1 MRRLTLLLV
10 LGLAW
15 TAGCARREKSS
26 HVPPAASS
34 APSPSSVSSSIPRT
48 EVSGPRRVSLTAPS
62 PQPLV
67 YSSDGRWSALATK
80 LGVLLLDSQHLV
92 PVAFAAL
99 AGKGHLLTTFRPGS
113 PELFVLD
120 EAGLA
125 VLAIEGEDGRFALR
139 VREAW
144 PLYTTPNRLVPAFD
158 RTGQHLAVFDAEGAV
173 LYDVDKKTPRA
184 RLSSEHPVDAGGFSV
199 QILYLVAAS
208 TATTPRSLF
217 SAFSLDGATA
227 EKRSVAFELRSPL
240 FLRQGKLVCPAGL
253 FDLNQGQRLLAFDD
267 FSEISSVFR
276 LREQKASLLRARAK
290 DGADEIWVLTDTGKR
305 RRLGTLPSSAGPLA
319 ARPQDDWVEVLDG
332 PPLGQIRVLRFGLG
346 SNQQDPVELPR
357 ELCVEDS
364 RVVPSEACGASEE
377 RMQVSAFPSA
387 APFASSLPQLPSTA
401 RTTPRSTPPRNKRL
415 KCTREG
421 ENDCIW

>member
-15 TAGCARREKSS
+15 TAGCARQEQSS
-26 HVPPAASS
+26 HVAPAATS
-34 APSPSSVSSSIPRT
+34 APSPSSASSSNPRT
-48 EVSGPRRVSLTAPS
+48 DVSGPRRVSLTDPS

-80 LGVLLLDSQHLV
+80 LGVLLLDSQRLV

-125 VLAIEGEDGRFALR
+125 VLAIESDNGRFALR

-144 PLYTTPNRLVPAFD
+144 PLHTTPNRLAPAFD
-158 RTGQHLAVFDAEGAV
+158 RTGQHLAVFDAKGAV
-173 LYDVDKKTPRA
+173 LYDVDKKSPRV
-184 RLSSEHPVDAGGFSV
+184 RLISEHPVDTGGFSG

-208 TATTPRSLF
+208 TATTPRPLF
-217 SAFSLDGATA
+217 SAFSLDGVTA
-227 EKRSVAFELRSPL
+227 EKRSVAFELRPPL
-240 FLRQGKLVCPAGL
+240 FLRQGKLVCPGGL
-253 FDLNQGQRLLAFDD
+253 VDLKQGRRLLAFDD
-267 FSEISSVFR
+267 FSEVSSVFR
-276 LREQKASLLRARAK
+276 LREQKASLLRARTK
-290 DGADEIWVLTDTGKR
+290 DDVDEIWVLTDTGKR
-305 RRLGTLPSSAGPLA
+305 RRLGTLPSLAGALA
-319 ARPQDDWVEVLDG
+319 ARPQDDWVEVVDSLPSG
-332 PPLGQIRVLRFGLG
+332 PIRVLRFALE
-346 SNQQDPVELPR
+346 SDQQKTVELPR
-357 ELCVEDS
+357 ELCVENG
-364 RVVPSEACGASEE
+364 RVVPSEACGASDE
-377 RMQVSAFPSA
+377 RMQVSSFPSA
-387 APFASSLPQLPSTA
+387 APFTSSLPQLPSMA
-401 RTTPRSTPPRNKRL
+401 PTTPRSTPPRNKRL